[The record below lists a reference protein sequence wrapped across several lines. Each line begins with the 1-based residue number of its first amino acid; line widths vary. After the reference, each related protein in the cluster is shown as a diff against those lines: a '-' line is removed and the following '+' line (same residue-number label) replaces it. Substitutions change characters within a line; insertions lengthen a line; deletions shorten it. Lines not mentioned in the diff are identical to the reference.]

1 MTVERKIRLQQR
13 LKPIIFFTALGVLY
27 YIWLKATGIGIP
39 CIFKTVTGYSCPGC
53 GITRM
58 LEAVLRLDFKAAY
71 KYNGAVLILLPIL
84 GAVYGFETVR
94 YIKDGKTKYTL
105 VSKLVMAVACVI
117 LLTFGVVRNI

>member
-13 LKPIIFFTALGVLY
+13 LKPIVFFTALGILY
-27 YIWLKATGIGIP
+27 YIWLKVTEIGIP

-71 KYNGAVLILLPIL
+71 EYNGAVLILLPIL
-84 GAVYGFETVR
+84 GVVYGFETVR